1 MNKMWD
7 LDQESSPKIQMDALD
22 QVQKKPE
29 ITKTLNSVIFELF
42 AESLCRD
49 GFPHSSLSPYFTRF
63 KCSIVLTHQKKT

>member
-1 MNKMWD
+1 MWD